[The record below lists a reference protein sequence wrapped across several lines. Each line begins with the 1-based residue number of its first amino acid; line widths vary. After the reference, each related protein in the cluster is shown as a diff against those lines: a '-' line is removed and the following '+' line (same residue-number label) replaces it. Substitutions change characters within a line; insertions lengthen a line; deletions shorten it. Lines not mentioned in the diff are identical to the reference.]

1 MCIDRTVCVYLCL
14 LYQGNCGAYTTKQT
28 CLEQTYTYDSSRS
41 MCRWEEDKRS
51 QACVYIEADSD
62 NYVATI
68 ILAVVSNM
76 VTLPINMLITY
87 IFDRYVMPP
96 VMSRELYQAK
106 IEERRTSPRS
116 HMS

>member
-1 MCIDRTVCVYLCL
+1 
-14 LYQGNCGAYTTKQT
+14 
-28 CLEQTYTYDSSRS
+28 

-68 ILAVVSNM
+68 VLAVVSNM

-106 IEERRTSPRS
+106 IEERRTSTTHPRTCDS
-116 HMS
+116 D